1 MLEVVVVKLSDLVF
15 EAVTAEVEVCRAD
28 DGGDGAGGGGGGGG
42 GGGQPVT
49 VRVRALTHAEKVA
62 VRSVF
67 VPPEPPLMPDPNKG
81 SLAPKIPNV
90 DDPEYIYQSERW
102 QGRFERAC
110 VAIATGYE
118 VDGVAFPGADAA
130 SNVLKDWVHAA
141 EKTIGQNVPA
151 AVMLLL
157 VNALSRLSAPGA
169 VRGQIRKN

>member
-1 MLEVVVVKLSDLVF
+1 M
-15 EAVTAEVEVCRAD
+15 
-28 DGGDGAGGGGGGGG
+28 
-42 GGGQPVT
+42 T

-110 VAIATGYE
+110 VAIATGFE
-118 VDGVAFPGADAA
+118 VDGRGFPGADAQA
-130 SNVLKDWVHAA
+130 NELAKWMNAA
-141 EKTIGQNVPA
+141 EKAIGETVPA
-151 AVMLLL
+151 GVVVALS
-157 VNALSRLSAPGA
+157 NALSRLSAPGA